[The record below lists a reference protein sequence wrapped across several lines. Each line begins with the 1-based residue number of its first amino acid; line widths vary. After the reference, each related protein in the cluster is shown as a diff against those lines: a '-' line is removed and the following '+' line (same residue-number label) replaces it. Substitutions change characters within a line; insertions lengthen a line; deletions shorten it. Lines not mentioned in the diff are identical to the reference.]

1 MLKVEKK
8 LLDNLYIAL
17 IHHPVSNKK
26 GSTIASALTTIDMH
40 DIARASMTFGVRGF
54 YVVTPLM
61 DQQVL
66 AHEVIEHW
74 TGGIGG
80 ELNPFRKRAL
90 ELIRVVSTFED
101 ALQEISDERKQPVVT
116 VATSAAKHDNAVTAT
131 ELAEKM
137 SGNTGSSQITGQ
149 SQITGRGQ
157 IAAFENNNSID
168 SYMIAFGTAWGL
180 SRDFISN
187 CDVILEPVYG
197 ISGYN
202 HLSVRSAVSI
212 ILDRICHSL
221 SYKL

>member
-1 MLKVEKK
+1 M
-8 LLDNLYIAL
+8 AL

-66 AHEVIEHW
+66 AHEVIDHW
-74 TGGIGG
+74 TEGIGG

-101 ALQEISDERKQPVVT
+101 ALQDIKADCNQPVVT
-116 VATSAAKHDNAVTAT
+116 VATSAAKHDKTITTA
-131 ELAEKM
+131 EFAEKLL
-137 SGNTGSSQITGQ
+137 QQ
-149 SQITGRGQ
+149 RGQ
-157 IAAFENNNSID
+157 QRILTCEKLSSCASHL
-168 SYMIAFGTAWGL
+168 IAFGTAWGL
-180 SRDFISN
+180 SQEFISN
-187 CDVILEPVYG
+187 CDFILEPVYG
-197 ISGYN
+197 IGVYN

-212 ILDRICHSL
+212 ILDRICRNL
-221 SYKL
+221 PCGEIQ